1 MNITRRSALSLA
13 GLAAATAALSACAG
27 TGSGTASAQQEGN
40 GTLQFWSNHPGSSRD
55 IEQQLIDAWNA
66 ANPDTPA
73 ELIDG
78 GKNYEEL
85 GQKFNAAL
93 SGGELP
99 DVIVASDVT
108 WFNFAFTGATTPLND
123 LWEPEGIDT
132 STYVETL
139 LADYTY
145 DGKNYGVPYSRSTPL
160 MYWYTADL
168 EKAGLPT
175 DGTGPATWQEFAETW
190 APKLKEATGKP
201 ALTVADGSNYLDWYF
216 QGAFWT
222 FGGAYSTE
230 WDLKFTDPKT
240 IEAGTFL
247 QTMVKDGLISVVKDS
262 ANEFGIGNA
271 CGLLEST
278 GSLGGLKE
286 SATGDFIT
294 TYLPGPKP
302 GTTTGGAGLAIPAG
316 ISEERKKIAVK
327 FIDFITNTENTITFT
342 QATGYMP
349 VRTDAA
355 DVPEQAAYMDEN
367 PNAATAIRQLN
378 ENTKSQDYARVFI
391 NGGGQA
397 IGGALDKIVAGQDV
411 ETVFTALQEE
421 LQATYDR
428 DIKPNL

>member
-1 MNITRRSALSLA
+1 MNITRRSVLSLA
-13 GLAAATAALSACAG
+13 GLAATTAALSACAG
-27 TGSGTASAQQEGN
+27 TGTGTASAQQEGN

-55 IEQQLIDAWNA
+55 VEQKLIDAWNA

-93 SGGELP
+93 SGGGLP

-123 LWEPEGIDT
+123 LWASEGIDT

-139 LADYTY
+139 LTDYTY

-190 APKLKEATGKP
+190 APKLKEATGEP

-222 FGGAYSTE
+222 FGGAYSNE
-230 WDLKFTDPKT
+230 WDLKFTAPK
-240 IEAGTFL
+240 
-247 QTMVKDGLISVVKDS
+247 QMK
-262 ANEFGIGNA
+262 
-271 CGLLEST
+271 
-278 GSLGGLKE
+278 
-286 SATGDFIT
+286 
-294 TYLPGPKP
+294 
-302 GTTTGGAGLAIPAG
+302 
-316 ISEERKKIAVK
+316 R
-327 FIDFITNTENTITFT
+327 
-342 QATGYMP
+342 
-349 VRTDAA
+349 
-355 DVPEQAAYMDEN
+355 
-367 PNAATAIRQLN
+367 
-378 ENTKSQDYARVFI
+378 
-391 NGGGQA
+391 
-397 IGGALDKIVAGQDV
+397 
-411 ETVFTALQEE
+411 
-421 LQATYDR
+421 
-428 DIKPNL
+428 